1 MSFEP
6 GDVVFLKSGG
16 QPMTVVG
23 KTEQDIEC
31 MWMGEEGDLFREAI
45 PSIALSTYEDLDLDD
60 DEDEDEEETDN
71 KADNNKSAT

>member
-45 PSIALSTYEDLDLDD
+45 PSIALSTYEDLEHD
-60 DEDEDEEETDN
+60 DEEDENESGNDTD
-71 KADNNKSAT
+71 KNKSAA